1 MSALMTVRALIDAR
15 AIQYPNKPF
24 LIATSENDNDSGN
37 GNGNGNGNDSGN
49 DSGNDNGASL
59 REGEVVTFAMLRERC
74 RELEARFR
82 GAGTMPGDVVS
93 VFMGNGLQ
101 TATLLLGAM
110 YSGLI
115 AHPLNL
121 LCQRSQLRYIVEHS
135 DTRMIFFCDETAD
148 ALDAVL
154 TERRQEGAAATCA
167 LVRTA
172 PDALELPSLPVV
184 PVLPVLPVIE
194 QVLADRCAAPVPS
207 TGDAEGVSHSNRA
220 GDTCHTDDTDDC
232 GDSARTALLM
242 YTSGTTGAPKGV
254 LLSQRNLLA
263 NARQIGIE
271 HRLGAEDRVLA
282 SLPLYHINGLVVTLL
297 APLYHAGSVAMTP
310 RFSARTF
317 WRDVAR
323 YGCTWINVVPT
334 IVAYLLGGDD
344 PRGFDLSALKFCRS
358 ASAALPGDHHR
369 AFEARFGIGI
379 IETMGMTETAAP
391 VFSNPYEPA
400 RRRIGS
406 IGLPSGSEAKV
417 VDREGRECAANEPG
431 EIVLRG
437 DQVMQGYYKR
447 PEETAKAFTADGW
460 LRTGDLGYRDDEGYF
475 YINGRSKELI
485 IKGGENIAPREI
497 DEALLRHPGV
507 LDAAAV
513 GVPDPAYGQE
523 IVAFVVPRAL
533 AGPGAP
539 DADEL
544 RAHCLREL
552 GRYKTPKEIRFVSE
566 LPRGPSGKV
575 QRLKLVAPAPD

>member
-1 MSALMTVRALIDAR
+1 MSAPSTLRALIDAR
-15 AIQYPNKPF
+15 AIQYPDKPF
-24 LIATSENDNDSGN
+24 MLAVSEDDRDSVG
-37 GNGNGNGNDSGN
+37 DP
-49 DSGNDNGASL
+49 
-59 REGEVVTFAMLRERC
+59 VTFAMLRERC
-74 RELEARFR
+74 QALEARFR
-82 GAGTMPGDVVS
+82 RAGLQRGDVVS
-93 VFMGNGLQ
+93 VFMGNGIQ

-110 YSGLI
+110 YSGLV

-121 LCQRSQLRYIVEHS
+121 LCQPSQLGYIVEHS
-135 DTRMIFFCDETAD
+135 DSRMIFACDETLE
-148 ALDAVL
+148 ALIRARTAL
-154 TERRQEGAAATCA
+154 RERDTLREIAIVG
-167 LVRTA
+167 TA
-172 PDALELPSLPVV
+172 PDARGLPALPLVAPAAATAAVV
-184 PVLPVLPVIE
+184 SMAAAYAEMP
-194 QVLADRCAAPVPS
+194 AAPDGNAGRQGAPHASNGVEPS
-207 TGDAEGVSHSNRA
+207 DI
-220 GDTCHTDDTDDC
+220 
-232 GDSARTALLM
+232 ALLM

-254 LLSQRNLLA
+254 LLSHGNLLA
-263 NARQIGIE
+263 NARNISVE

-297 APLYHAGSVAMTP
+297 APLYHAGSVVMAP

-317 WRDVAR
+317 WRDVASA
-323 YGCTWINVVPT
+323 GCTWINVVPT
-334 IVAYLLGGDD
+334 IVAYLLNGEE
-344 PRGFDLSALKFCRS
+344 PRGLDLSALKFCRS

-369 AFEARFGIGI
+369 AFEARFGIGVV
-379 IETMGMTETAAP
+379 ETMGMTETAAP
-391 VFSNPYEPA
+391 VFSNPYEPE
-400 RRRIGS
+400 RRRVGS

-417 VDREGRECAANEPG
+417 IDRDGRDCAPNEPG

-437 DQVMQGYYKR
+437 EQVMRGYYKR

-460 LRTGDLGYRDDEGYF
+460 LRTGDLGYRDEDGYF

-523 IVAFVVPRAL
+523 IVAFVVPRETHWS
-533 AGPGAP
+533 GSP
-539 DADEL
+539 DSNEL

>member
-1 MSALMTVRALIDAR
+1 MSTLMTLRALIDAR
-15 AIQYPNKPF
+15 AARYPNKPF
-24 LIATSENDNDSGN
+24 LIATSDDGEAN
-37 GNGNGNGNDSGN
+37 GNGS
-49 DSGNDNGASL
+49 A
-59 REGEVVTFAMLRERC
+59 RAGEVMTFAELRARC
-74 RELEARFR
+74 RELEARFL
-82 GAGTMPGDVVS
+82 GAGLMPGDVVS
-93 VFMGNGLQ
+93 VYMGNGIQ

-110 YSGLI
+110 YSGLV

-121 LCQRSQLRYIVEHS
+121 LCQPSQLGYIVEHS
-135 DTRMIFFCDETAD
+135 DTRMVFVCGETAD
-148 ALDAVL
+148 ALATVQAQL
-154 TERRQEGAAATCA
+154 REERTPRAFA

-172 PDALELPSLPVV
+172 PDAQA
-184 PVLPVLPVIE
+184 LPVLPALE
-194 QVLADRCAAPVPS
+194 QALAERPEPALIGAAKEAGAPIPERAVDP
-207 TGDAEGVSHSNRA
+207 GD
-220 GDTCHTDDTDDC
+220 
-232 GDSARTALLM
+232 TALLM

-254 LLSQRNLLA
+254 LLSHRNLLA
-263 NARQIGIE
+263 NARNISIE

-282 SLPLYHINGLVVTLL
+282 SLPLYHINGVVVTLL
-297 APLYHAGSVAMTP
+297 APLYHAGSVVMAP

-317 WRDVAR
+317 WRDAAR
-323 YGCTWINVVPT
+323 FGCTWINVVPT

-344 PRGFDLSALKFCRS
+344 PQGVDLSALKFCRS

-417 VDREGRECAANEPG
+417 IDRTGRECAANEAG
-431 EIVLRG
+431 ELVLRG
-437 DQVMQGYYKR
+437 EQVMQGYYKR

-523 IVAFVVPRAL
+523 IVAFVVPRAAQG
-533 AGPGAP
+533 AGAV

-552 GRYKTPKEIRFVSE
+552 GRYKTPKEIRFVRE

-575 QRLKLVAPAPD
+575 QRLKLVAPAPE